1 MEEKKL
7 LHVGQ
12 DIMKG
17 IIERQLEGGKVTT
30 EYVFPPFYFIS
41 DFCYN
46 GKLVLSRCLEFY
58 NGILFSF
65 CKSLTSLCMCHVLAL
80 SSYVFM
86 NINIKTRKRVPKCSF
101 NSFIIKISSIYLR
114 IF

>member
-46 GKLVLSRCLEFY
+46 GKLVLSRCLE
-58 NGILFSF
+58 
-65 CKSLTSLCMCHVLAL
+65 
-80 SSYVFM
+80 
-86 NINIKTRKRVPKCSF
+86 
-101 NSFIIKISSIYLR
+101 SFIMEFCFPFVKALPHFACAMCLPSPVMFL
-114 IF
+114 